1 MSSSQRR
8 QQGGPSALGDSH
20 LQTPSRPRVNKDLPD
35 SPAHQRRKKVISI
48 PESPPKRAAKL
59 PGFVNAF
66 EATTP
71 KVTTPKS
78 NVRFTLSQAS
88 QVSPGRRKGKER
100 APVFDSRDA
109 QSEDLF
115 FNPPTQYYAP
125 RPLLQQDDPPRPI
138 SQLDSSPMEE
148 AMELAPI
155 PTPKELRQPQSS
167 GPHIASSAELFN
179 SSPNEDVEMKEA
191 PAQPE
196 PPELSGPLLA
206 LDWTNDVSF
215 FVVPHVWHM
224 LT

>member
-8 QQGGPSALGDSH
+8 QQAGPSALGDSH

-115 FNPPTQYYAP
+115 FNPPTQDYAP
-125 RPLLQQDDPPRPI
+125 RPFLQRDDPPRPI
-138 SQLDSSPMEE
+138 SQPDSSPMEE
-148 AMELAPI
+148 VAELAPI
-155 PTPKELRQPQSS
+155 PTPIELQQPRSS
-167 GPHIASSAELFN
+167 GPEVASSAGPFD

-196 PPELSGPLLA
+196 PSELSGTLLA
-206 LDWTNDVSF
+206 LDWTNEVSF
-215 FVVPHVWHM
+215 LVVPRIWHI